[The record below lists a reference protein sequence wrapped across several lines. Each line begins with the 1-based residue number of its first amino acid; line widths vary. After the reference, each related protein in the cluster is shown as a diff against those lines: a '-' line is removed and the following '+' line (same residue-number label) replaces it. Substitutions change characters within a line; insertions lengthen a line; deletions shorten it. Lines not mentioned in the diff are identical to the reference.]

1 MLLLC
6 LCSVVKANFKGD
18 DQLNERNQFIL
29 ETYHEALEVVLDNNK
44 IENYDSPYRFMELVP
59 NTVSVASQSE
69 VMKIENKFISQDF
82 ERASHLN

>member
-1 MLLLC
+1 M
-6 LCSVVKANFKGD
+6 CSVVKAKFQGD

-29 ETYHEALEVVLDNNK
+29 ETYHEALEAVLDNNK

-69 VMKIENKFISQDF
+69 VMKIEKSKFIFSGF
-82 ERASHLN
+82 